1 MRVRVRIRRRRDF
14 SDESGVTTVV
24 VTMALMAICGM
35 LVLVVDVGGLLTLRR
50 QMVTTADS
58 AALAAAQSCAADQ
71 PEEASDQ
78 ADLLATSNRP
88 DATQLSFVTSNC
100 GTSSSGSVAVEY
112 SAPKTLAFAPILGY
126 PDERPVPAEA
136 TAIWGPTGGDTP
148 MPIEFSITPEGL
160 IPCVY
165 QEIGTECNYWW
176 DNSNDH
182 DLTSSSNWGFMNLAT
197 AGIAPDASCPNAGS
211 SSRRDWI
218 YGNTDAPLVVE
229 DPHTYVCV
237 DSGHSTS
244 NWMGALEDEIGEIK
258 HFPVT
263 NPAAMIRTSG
273 KEKYAVVG
281 FVALRLDAVLKGNDP
296 AAVGTQGASGR
307 CTGTNSFGPN
317 SSFDLDSLGCY
328 GSAASVGDLVLEGG
342 RGKNRTTY
350 VEGTHFTLDPITNVI
365 TWFTAPAQN
374 VSISFDWAQAGS
386 AGKCGSR
393 PPDPN
398 AICLSASWQGV
409 QVGGSLPG
417 SGADF
422 GLRAVR
428 LDQ

>member
-14 SDESGVTTVV
+14 SDESGVTIVV
-24 VTMALMAICGM
+24 VTMALMAMCGM

-50 QMVTTADS
+50 QMVTAADS

-71 PEEASDQ
+71 PTEASDQ
-78 ADLLATSNRP
+78 ATLLATSNKP
-88 DATQLSFVTSNC
+88 DATQESFSTTNC
-100 GTSSSGSVAVEY
+100 GTSSSGSASVEY
-112 SAPKTLAFAPILGY
+112 SADKTLAFAPILGY
-126 PDERPVPAEA
+126 PEERPVPAEA

-148 MPIEFSITPEGL
+148 MPIEFSINDAGE

-165 QEIGTECNYWW
+165 QEIGTACNYWW

-182 DLTSSSNWGFMNLAT
+182 DLNSSSNWGFMNLAT
-197 AGIAPDASCPNAGS
+197 AGTTADASCPNAGTDD
-211 SSRRDWI
+211 RRDWI
-218 YGNTDAPLVVE
+218 FANTDAPLIVK

-244 NWMGALEDEIGEIK
+244 TWMNALEDEVGKIK

-263 NPAAMIRTSG
+263 DPDAMIRTPG
-273 KEKYAVVG
+273 KEKYAVIG
-281 FVALRLDAVLKGNDP
+281 FVALQLDAVLKGNDP
-296 AAVGTQGASGR
+296 EAVGTAGDSGN
-307 CTGTNSFGPN
+307 CSGTNSFALN
-317 SSFDLDSLGCY
+317 STFDLDSLGCY
-328 GSAASVGDLVLEGG
+328 DSSATVDGLVLESG

-350 VEGTHFTLDPITNVI
+350 VEGTHFTLDPNTNVV
-365 TWFTAPAQN
+365 TWFTGPAPN
-374 VSISFDWAQAGS
+374 VSISFDWAQEGS

-417 SGADF
+417 SGEDF
-422 GLRAVR
+422 GLRAIR
-428 LDQ
+428 LDS

>member
-1 MRVRVRIRRRRDF
+1 MRVRVRIRKRRDY
-14 SDESGVTTVV
+14 SDESGVTIVI
-24 VTMALMAICGM
+24 VTMAVMAICGM

-50 QMVTTADS
+50 QMVTAADS

-78 ADLLATSNRP
+78 ADLLATSNQP
-88 DATQLSFVTSNC
+88 EATRQGFETTGC
-100 GTSSSGSVAVEY
+100 GTASSGSASVEY

-148 MPIEFSITPEGL
+148 MPIEFSINAAGE
-160 IPCVY
+160 IPCAY

-211 SSRRDWI
+211 NDRRDWI
-218 YGNTDAPLVVE
+218 YGNTDAPLMIG
-229 DPHTYVCV
+229 DPQTYVCV

-244 NWMGALEDEIGEIK
+244 SWLGALKDEVGKIK

-296 AAVGTQGASGR
+296 EAVGTQGLSGR
-307 CTGTNSFGPN
+307 CSGTHSFGPS
-317 SSFDLDSLGCY
+317 SSFDVDSLGCY
-328 GSAASVGDLVLEGG
+328 SSADTIDNLVLQSG
-342 RGKNRTTY
+342 RGNKRTTY
-350 VEGTHFTLDPITNVI
+350 IEGTHFTFDPISHVI
-365 TWFTAPAQN
+365 TWFTTPVQN
-374 VSISFDWAQAGS
+374 VSVSFDWAQAGS

-417 SGADF
+417 NGADF
-422 GLRAVR
+422 GLRAIR